1 MTLLLSPDTD
11 NIKTVYPG
19 EDTDKA
25 DYLVRFENLEGWLG
39 GAAAPCEIY
48 LGKILAK
55 KPKQQ
60 SLFWQLTGENMSTT
74 DEDKAN
80 MTLIEVAIAI
90 NIEGELRGPNTSGEA
105 GHHLQACSR
114 PAGNL
119 CVIVPVFVNNKIIEP
134 KTQLLVLGKPVK
146 TEQEVKGHKRPI
158 VSINSVVKDWENQ
171 MAQANKKSKSA

>member
-1 MTLLLSPDTD
+1 MTLLLPPDTD

-19 EDTDKA
+19 EDIDKA
-25 DYLVRFENLEGWLG
+25 DYKVRFEGLEGWLG
-39 GAAAPCEIY
+39 GAAPCEIY

-90 NIEGELRGPNTSGEA
+90 NVGGELRGANTSGEA
-105 GHHLQACSR
+105 GHHLQECSR
-114 PAGNL
+114 PAGDL

-134 KTQLLVLGKPVK
+134 KTQLLVLVNTVK
-146 TEQEVKGHKRPI
+146 TEQEVKGHKRMR
-158 VSINSVVKDWENQ
+158 VSINSVVKDWDNQ
-171 MAQANKKSKSA
+171 MAQANKKNKSA

>member
-11 NIKTVYPG
+11 NIKTVFPG
-19 EDTDKA
+19 EDIDKA
-25 DYLVRFENLEGWLG
+25 DYLVRFENLKGWLG
-39 GAAAPCEIY
+39 GAAPCEIY
-48 LGKILAK
+48 LGKPLAK
-55 KPKQQ
+55 KPRQQ
-60 SLFWQLTGENMSTT
+60 SLFWQLTGGTMSTT

-134 KTQLLVLGKPVK
+134 KTELLVLVNTVK
-146 TEQEVKGHKRPI
+146 TEQEVKGHKRPR
-158 VSINSVVKDWENQ
+158 VSINSVVKDWDNQ
-171 MAQANKKSKSA
+171 MAQANKKNKSA